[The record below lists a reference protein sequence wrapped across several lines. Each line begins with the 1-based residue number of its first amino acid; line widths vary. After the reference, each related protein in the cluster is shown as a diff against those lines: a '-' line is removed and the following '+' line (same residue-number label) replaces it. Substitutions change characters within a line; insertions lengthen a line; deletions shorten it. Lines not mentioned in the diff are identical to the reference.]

1 MKKIICFILVLTLS
15 VNTIQFVYADDDHGG
30 SSGSF
35 EYPGGMT
42 KEQWEAQQKVE
53 ETNDKFW
60 NFFWKLLYTPEL
72 YNLGDEIDD
81 FIFGKNNL
89 SNDDENIIKK
99 AADDNVRTDG
109 NYYYITNNFFKT
121 VNNQIQN
128 SVHAQDGYY
137 LIEPNQDST
146 FLSVVSSNFTG
157 KYKETNET
165 LANEFNGKYST
176 IFLQGRN
183 LYTGI
188 DTSRYYYIDSKA
200 PFYVYNCDSSL
211 DNNSYFYTLDARFCS
226 SSGIS
231 IYNHNLSSD
240 MFLNYF
246 KKENVS
252 VWGIP
257 FKLFYSLD
265 DVKNYL
271 NKGRTYSPKFPEIN
285 IKIPVSYVNNNVTL
299 PSIDF
304 GDFTATGKS
313 ETEIQD
319 YLDSVLK
326 KYLDKLQTASSA
338 TPTPTPGFTDG
349 EPTPTPTP
357 GAGGGDFTDQTPT
370 PTPGAGGGGT
380 GGGTG
385 GSTTIDMTD
394 TNNWLKKIYNWLVSF
409 GKLQDALSEKIT
421 AYIKNNDGKLDDVIK
436 SIDNIKIPASPDIN
450 VDFTD
455 TNAALKKIQDLI
467 TSFQKS
473 HDSYA
478 EKVASYLEKNNGK
491 LDDIITAIDALSKGN
506 TETEANGCKYDF
518 TALSQFLTETW
529 NESDKKF
536 DAMIE
541 LLEKNNEYQKSLV
554 DLLGDI
560 KKELIKENV
569 INTFKN
575 RSSQTAEKAKEKFP
589 TSLPWDIAF
598 VVNSMSAEPQEI
610 NITIPVKVDSLN
622 VQEELNIDITDKEWE
637 KLAKL
642 CRYLL
647 SLLFILYM
655 VHLTRKL
662 FFNKGDDD

>member
-15 VNTIQFVYADDDHGG
+15 VNTIQYVYADT
-30 SSGSF
+30 SSDSSDSS
-35 EYPGGMT
+35 PT
-42 KEQWEAQQKVE
+42 A
-53 ETNDKFW
+53 
-60 NFFWKLLYTPEL
+60 TPEPTFPPPPSTKIFEFL
-72 YNLGDEIDD
+72 NALMGFSMDPNSASKLGLSLFNGLSDSDKEKIEEEASKD
-81 FIFGKNNL
+81 NN
-89 SNDDENIIKK
+89 
-99 AADDNVRTDG
+99 VTTDG

-128 SVHAQDGYY
+128 SVHTLDGYY

-165 LANEFNGKYST
+165 LANEFNSKYST

-188 DTSRYYYIDSKA
+188 DISRYYYIDSKA

-211 DNNSYFYTLDARFCS
+211 DNNNYFYTLDARFCL

-246 KKENVS
+246 QKENVS
-252 VWGIP
+252 VWGVP

-265 DVKNYL
+265 DVKNYI

-285 IKIPVSYVNNNVTL
+285 IKIPVNYVNNNVTL

-357 GAGGGDFTDQTPT
+357 GTGGGDFTDQSPT
-370 PTPGAGGGGT
+370 PTPGAGGG
-380 GGGTG
+380 TG
-385 GSTTIDMTD
+385 GSTTVDMTD

-409 GKLQDALSEKIT
+409 GKSQDALFEKIM

-436 SIDNIKIPASPDIN
+436 SIDNIKIPASPDVN

-455 TNAALKKIQDLI
+455 TNVALKKIQDLI

-478 EKVASYLEKNNGK
+478 EKVVSYLEKNNGK

-536 DAMIE
+536 DTMIE
-541 LLEKNNEYQKSLV
+541 LLEKNNEYQKNLV
-554 DLLGDI
+554 NLLGDI

>member
-1 MKKIICFILVLTLS
+1 MKKIICFILVLALS
-15 VNTIQFVYADDDHGG
+15 VNTIQFVYADDNHGG

-35 EYPGGMT
+35 DYPGGLSQ
-42 KEQWEAQQKVE
+42 EQWEGLQDVQNQHDKINEFIQK
-53 ETNDKFW
+53 FI
-60 NFFWKLLYTPEL
+60 FTPDL
-72 YNLGDEIDD
+72 YNLGEEFQNIL
-81 FIFGKNNL
+81 FGKDNA
-89 SNDDENIIKK
+89 SDDDKSAI
-99 AADDNVRTDG
+99 DNAIDGNVKTDG

-137 LIEPNQDST
+137 LIEPANEYSLPYIKIKYSIPQACYDSICEKTSNATFIYTYSDTAISYLESTDYLFIDKYYSGSSNYALYRYDST
-146 FLSVVSSNFTG
+146 TGSHNKYAGRVISWDYGKIKESDDHHIGLTNISLKSLVTKFTTKFTTYG
-157 KYKETNET
+157 YGTPLK
-165 LANEFNGKYST
+165 
-176 IFLQGRN
+176 I
-183 LYTGI
+183 
-188 DTSRYYYIDSKA
+188 
-200 PFYVYNCDSSL
+200 
-211 DNNSYFYTLDARFCS
+211 
-226 SSGIS
+226 
-231 IYNHNLSSD
+231 
-240 MFLNYF
+240 
-246 KKENVS
+246 
-252 VWGIP
+252 
-257 FKLFYSLD
+257 FYSLD
-265 DVKNYL
+265 DLINYL

-357 GAGGGDFTDQTPT
+357 GTGGGDFTDTTPT
-370 PTPGAGGGGT
+370 PTPGTGGGGT
-380 GGGTG
+380 GGGGTG
-385 GSTTIDMTD
+385 GGGTTVDMTD
-394 TNNWLKKIYNWLVSF
+394 INNWLQKIYNWLVSF
-409 GKLQDALSEKIT
+409 GKSQDALSEKIT

-436 SIDNIKIPASPDIN
+436 SIDNIKIPASPDVN

-455 TNAALKKIQDLI
+455 TNVALKKIQDLI

-478 EKVASYLEKNNGK
+478 EKVVSYLEKNNGK

-518 TALSQFLTETW
+518 TALSQFFTETW

-536 DAMIE
+536 DTMIE

-560 KKELIKENV
+560 KKELMESFRKSQM
-569 INTFKN
+569 T
-575 RSSQTAEKAKEKFP
+575 SSP
-589 TSLPWDIAF
+589 
-598 VVNSMSAEPQEI
+598 
-610 NITIPVKVDSLN
+610 
-622 VQEELNIDITDKEWE
+622 
-637 KLAKL
+637 
-642 CRYLL
+642 
-647 SLLFILYM
+647 
-655 VHLTRKL
+655 
-662 FFNKGDDD
+662 